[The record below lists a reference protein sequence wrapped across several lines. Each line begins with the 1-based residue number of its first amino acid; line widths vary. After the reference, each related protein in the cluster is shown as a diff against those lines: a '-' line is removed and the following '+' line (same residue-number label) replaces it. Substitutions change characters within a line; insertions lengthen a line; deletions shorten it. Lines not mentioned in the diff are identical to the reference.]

1 MLAFY
6 NFLDCVLRWLES
18 FSAHCGYC
26 ILGHPFHLSFHS
38 PCCWRSLSTAL
49 LQNTFRS
56 LTACHSMTSLPSFL
70 PSHSTVR
77 ATRSRTDVSLPTC
90 AGFEKQFRRQET
102 GREKERER
110 KKRDTETKTHTE
122 RQRDTEILR
131 LEEEP
136 AESVISPG
144 CVGRKLGRPWW
155 WNPCKALTGC
165 LRLSANRTAQWGRQC
180 HHKSHFLRLSKN
192 IALSVCIPLA
202 CPLSAKRNFPLHKNY
217 SDISKTWNAT
227 NQDFP
232 LRQLGNCGS
241 LLPRHFLFAKESESL
256 FLFNI

>member
-102 GREKERER
+102 GREKEERHRDKDTHRE
-110 KKRDTETKTHTE
+110 TE
-122 RQRDTEILR
+122 RHGD
-131 LEEEP
+131 LET
-136 AESVISPG
+136 G
-144 CVGRKLGRPWW
+144 GRTSWECYFPRMCGQEAR
-155 WNPCKALTGC
+155 KALMMEPLQGSDW
-165 LRLSANRTAQWGRQC
+165 LPQ
-180 HHKSHFLRLSKN
+180 
-192 IALSVCIPLA
+192 IVC
-202 CPLSAKRNFPLHKNY
+202 
-217 SDISKTWNAT
+217 
-227 NQDFP
+227 
-232 LRQLGNCGS
+232 
-241 LLPRHFLFAKESESL
+241 
-256 FLFNI
+256 

>member
-1 MLAFY
+1 M
-6 NFLDCVLRWLES
+6 
-18 FSAHCGYC
+18 SAYLHVQ
-26 ILGHPFHLSFHS
+26 
-38 PCCWRSLSTAL
+38 AL
-49 LQNTFRS
+49 KS
-56 LTACHSMTSLPSFL
+56 SSE
-70 PSHSTVR
+70 
-77 ATRSRTDVSLPTC
+77 
-90 AGFEKQFRRQET
+90 GKKQ
-102 GREKERER
+102 GER

-241 LLPRHFLFAKESESL
+241 LLPRHLLFAKESESL
-256 FLFNI
+256 FLFNIKKKSPTSLFFSTFDFCLCFTKVQLLNQKADFPIIQYNLSRWGGIHM